1 MSTTATSIVETSS
14 NFSNP
19 WDEAKKIISLPTTA
33 TSLNNQTQRSI
44 KELFYNGTGY
54 YIEDEVEP
62 GLNDLQTV
70 FLACFATL
78 IPLVVGLL
86 TAFGIKV
93 LWTRYKKQ
101 KENPKYDGI
110 LERRDTSESISRP
123 LHSHLLNSD
132 KKCGETHLAIN
143 TEEVEVCDGTGVS
156 QIRSNNHSST
166 NGSIITMTLKN
177 NHLIVETEERNDIEE
192 DSRETTMKY
201 SPGARDGVFVV
212 EVQQGVRRSPGS
224 GPQSGADPELSVS
237 VSDQCALVHNPPDR
251 YSDDETLEEC
261 DDYYIETTSPARDT
275 PDSLITQIRTGLSQS
290 DSSLT
295 GEHPSYCYTNQ
306 QCYDNGS
313 YGYPIYNGYINDEPP
328 QRLKE
333 DNNKPK
339 ITAAV
344 YKTHSRTIE
353 EPDEDEVQEE
363 QMRLGNSLHILDK
376 KPNDISLSRRTEA
389 DVRSAEYANKGFD

>member
-1 MSTTATSIVETSS
+1 M
-14 NFSNP
+14 
-19 WDEAKKIISLPTTA
+19 
-33 TSLNNQTQRSI
+33 
-44 KELFYNGTGY
+44 
-54 YIEDEVEP
+54 
-62 GLNDLQTV
+62 
-70 FLACFATL
+70 
-78 IPLVVGLL
+78 
-86 TAFGIKV
+86 
-93 LWTRYKKQ
+93 
-101 KENPKYDGI
+101 
-110 LERRDTSESISRP
+110 
-123 LHSHLLNSD
+123 
-132 KKCGETHLAIN
+132 
-143 TEEVEVCDGTGVS
+143 
-156 QIRSNNHSST
+156 
-166 NGSIITMTLKN
+166 
-177 NHLIVETEERNDIEE
+177 
-192 DSRETTMKY
+192 
-201 SPGARDGVFVV
+201 
-212 EVQQGVRRSPGS
+212 
-224 GPQSGADPELSVS
+224 
-237 VSDQCALVHNPPDR
+237 
-251 YSDDETLEEC
+251 EEC

>member
-1 MSTTATSIVETSS
+1 MTASTTTVETSS
-14 NFSNP
+14 NFSRKFL
-19 WDEAKKIISLPTTA
+19 EPTPA
-33 TSLNNQTQRSI
+33 LNQTQKSI

-54 YIEDEVEP
+54 YIEDEVDT
-62 GLNDLQTV
+62 GLNDLQTL

-78 IPLVVGLL
+78 IPLVISLL
-86 TAFGIKV
+86 TAFGIRV
-93 LWTRYKKQ
+93 LWTKYKRQ
-101 KENPKYDGI
+101 KENSKYDGMAK
-110 LERRDTSESISRP
+110 RDASDDNAKP

-132 KKCGETHLAIN
+132 KKCETHLAIT
-143 TEEVEVCDGTGVS
+143 TEEVEVCDDTGVS

-261 DDYYIETTSPARDT
+261 DDYYIETASPARAT
-275 PDSLITQIRTGLSQS
+275 PDSLVAQIRTGLAQS
-290 DSSLT
+290 DPTLNE
-295 GEHPSYCYTNQ
+295 EHPSYSYSTQ
-306 QCYDNGS
+306 QCYDSGF
-313 YGYPIYNGYINDEPP
+313 YGYHIYNGYINDEPL
-328 QRLKE
+328 QRLKAAST
-333 DNNKPK
+333 KPK

-344 YKTHSRTIE
+344 YKNRA
-353 EPDEDEVQEE
+353 EDDV
-363 QMRLGNSLHILDK
+363 HIFA
-376 KPNDISLSRRTEA
+376 NDISYTTEP
-389 DVRSAEYANKGFD
+389 DVGSGEYENKGFD